1 MYQEQE
7 SESESSSSDLEED
20 EEDDYVKQKD
30 EKSSQHRIGNKS

>member
-30 EKSSQHRIGNKS
+30 EKSSLMPDKLNW